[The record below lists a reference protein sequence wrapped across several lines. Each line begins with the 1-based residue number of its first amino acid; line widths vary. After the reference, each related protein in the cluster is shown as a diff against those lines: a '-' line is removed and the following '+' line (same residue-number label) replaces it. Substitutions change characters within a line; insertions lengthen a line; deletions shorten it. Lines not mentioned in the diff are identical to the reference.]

1 MWVIIDNWQVVI
13 IKFREWFLHYISE
26 KLTNTTYYYHYNFSS
41 FSCRWDDF
49 LNNKQKLKFHEFK
62 LILKLI
68 SKVIKYGQQFC
79 FNTTVLKGKSEVF
92 FLAILNL
99 TSVWKFSTLF
109 SIHFQCYLPYP
120 PLSPPIE
127 FAPSSSP
134 LPYTVF
140 APTLFEFDPI

>member
-13 IKFREWFLHYISE
+13 IKFREWFLHHISE

-49 LNNKQKLKFHEFK
+49 LNNKQKPKFHEFK
-62 LILKLI
+62 LIFKLI
-68 SKVIKYGQQFC
+68 PKVIKYGQQFC

-99 TSVWKFSTLF
+99 YTQTSVWKFSTLF
-109 SIHFQCYLPYP
+109 SIHFQCYLQGEFVWQSKLLRLQPC
-120 PLSPPIE
+120 PLFSQP
-127 FAPSSSP
+127 
-134 LPYTVF
+134 
-140 APTLFEFDPI
+140 

>member
-13 IKFREWFLHYISE
+13 IKFREWFLHHISE
-26 KLTNTTYYYHYNFSS
+26 NLTNTTYYYHYNFSS

-62 LILKLI
+62 LIFKLI

-99 TSVWKFSTLF
+99 YTQTSVWKFSTLF
-109 SIHFQCYLPYP
+109 SIHFQCYLQG
-120 PLSPPIE
+120 E
-127 FAPSSSP
+127 FVWQSKLLKIATISFI
-134 LPYTVF
+134 LT
-140 APTLFEFDPI
+140 TLMF